1 MLEDPSQQTIE
12 NYGMLGLDFMPVPSV
27 TKQVV
32 RGAKEVVP
40 AAKQLVKEAEAAN
53 YAGMKADANAARK
66 ALTSG
71 KTRIKVG
78 DVEINNPNLNY
89 RQVGSGT
96 AKDFIETGNQ
106 FGKIKISPTDDPDL

>member
-1 MLEDPSQQTIE
+1 M
-12 NYGMLGLDFMPVPSV
+12 
-27 TKQVV
+27 
-32 RGAKEVVP
+32 
-40 AAKQLVKEAEAAN
+40 KEAEAVN

-106 FGKIKISPTDDPDL
+106 FGKIKISATDSPLMLRLKRPLDNPMYKKGSL